1 MLGVKRMNQNFISFE
16 GGEGSGK
23 TTIIKQLKIDL
34 EKQGFKV
41 LQTREPGGS
50 EISEGIRQIILNIA
64 NVKMDPRT
72 EALLYAASRRQH
84 LVEVILPALQN
95 GNIVLCDRFVD
106 SSLAYQGYAR
116 GLGINQIYELNRFAI
131 EDLLPG
137 LTIYLDLDP
146 EIGLR
151 RIKDNN
157 RACNRLDLESLE
169 FHKKVREG
177 YILIAKQYPTRIKVV
192 DGRLSKEKL
201 YEGVKKIVLDYF
213 NINGD

>member
-1 MLGVKRMNQNFISFE
+1 MNQNFISFE

-177 YILIAKQYPTRIKVV
+177 YLLIAKQYPTRIKVV
-192 DGRLSKEKL
+192 NGSLSKEKL
-201 YEGVKKIVLDYF
+201 YEEVKKIVLDYF

>member
-50 EISEGIRQIILNIA
+50 EIAEGIRQIILNIA

-146 EIGLR
+146 KIGLR

-169 FHKKVREG
+169 FHKK
-177 YILIAKQYPTRIKVV
+177 
-192 DGRLSKEKL
+192 SS
-201 YEGVKKIVLDYF
+201 
-213 NINGD
+213 

>member
-1 MLGVKRMNQNFISFE
+1 MNQNFISFE

-50 EISEGIRQIILNIA
+50 EIAEGIRQIILNIA

-177 YILIAKQYPTRIKVV
+177 YLLIAKQYPTRIKVV
-192 DGRLSKEKL
+192 DGSLSKEKL

>member
-50 EISEGIRQIILNIA
+50 EIAEEIRQIILNIA

-146 EIGLR
+146 KIGLR

-177 YILIAKQYPTRIKVV
+177 YLLIAKQYPTRIKVV
-192 DGRLSKEKL
+192 NGSLSKEKL
-201 YEGVKKIVLDYF
+201 YEEVKKIVLDYF

>member
-1 MLGVKRMNQNFISFE
+1 MNQNFISFE

-50 EISEGIRQIILNIA
+50 EIAEGIRQIILNIA

-177 YILIAKQYPTRIKVV
+177 YLLIAKQYPTRIKVV
-192 DGRLSKEKL
+192 NGSLSKEKL

>member
-50 EISEGIRQIILNIA
+50 EIAEGIRQIILNIA

-177 YILIAKQYPTRIKVV
+177 YLLIAKQYPTRIKVV
-192 DGRLSKEKL
+192 NGSLSKEKL
-201 YEGVKKIVLDYF
+201 YEEVKKIVLDYF

>member
-1 MLGVKRMNQNFISFE
+1 MNQNFISFE

-50 EISEGIRQIILNIA
+50 EIAEEIRQIILNIA

-146 EIGLR
+146 KIGLR

-177 YILIAKQYPTRIKVV
+177 YLLIAKQYPTRIKVV
-192 DGRLSKEKL
+192 DGSLSKEKL

>member
-1 MLGVKRMNQNFISFE
+1 MNQNFISFE

-50 EISEGIRQIILNIA
+50 EIAEEIRQIILNIA

-177 YILIAKQYPTRIKVV
+177 YLLIAKQYPTRIKVV
-192 DGRLSKEKL
+192 NGSLSKEKL
-201 YEGVKKIVLDYF
+201 YEEVKKIVLDYF

>member
-50 EISEGIRQIILNIA
+50 EIAEGIRQIILNIA

-177 YILIAKQYPTRIKVV
+177 YLLIAKQYPTRIKVV
-192 DGRLSKEKL
+192 DGSLSKEKL
-201 YEGVKKIVLDYF
+201 YEEVKKIVLDYF

>member
-146 EIGLR
+146 KIGLR

-177 YILIAKQYPTRIKVV
+177 YLLIAKQYPTRIKVV
-192 DGRLSKEKL
+192 NGSLSKEKL
-201 YEGVKKIVLDYF
+201 YEEVKKIVLDYF

>member
-1 MLGVKRMNQNFISFE
+1 MNQNFISFE

-50 EISEGIRQIILNIA
+50 EIAEGIRQIILNIA

-192 DGRLSKEKL
+192 NGSLSKEKL

>member
-50 EISEGIRQIILNIA
+50 EIAEEIRQIILNIA

-146 EIGLR
+146 KIGLR

-177 YILIAKQYPTRIKVV
+177 YLLIAKQYPTRIKVV
-192 DGRLSKEKL
+192 DGSLSKEKL

>member
-50 EISEGIRQIILNIA
+50 EIAEGIRQIILNIA

-177 YILIAKQYPTRIKVV
+177 YLLIAKQYPTRIKVV
-192 DGRLSKEKL
+192 DGSLSKEKL

>member
-50 EISEGIRQIILNIA
+50 EIAEEIRQIILNIA

-146 EIGLR
+146 KIGLR

-177 YILIAKQYPTRIKVV
+177 YLLIAKQYPTRIKVV
-192 DGRLSKEKL
+192 DGSLSKEKL
-201 YEGVKKIVLDYF
+201 YEEVKKIVLDYF

>member
-1 MLGVKRMNQNFISFE
+1 MNQNFISFE

-50 EISEGIRQIILNIA
+50 EIAEGIRQIILNIA

-177 YILIAKQYPTRIKVV
+177 YLLIAKKYPTRIKVV
-192 DGRLSKEKL
+192 DGSLSKEKL
-201 YEGVKKIVLDYF
+201 YEEVKKIVLDYF

>member
-50 EISEGIRQIILNIA
+50 EIAEGIRQIILNIA

-192 DGRLSKEKL
+192 NGSLSKEKL

>member
-1 MLGVKRMNQNFISFE
+1 
-16 GGEGSGK
+16 
-23 TTIIKQLKIDL
+23 
-34 EKQGFKV
+34 
-41 LQTREPGGS
+41 
-50 EISEGIRQIILNIA
+50 
-64 NVKMDPRT
+64 MDPRT

-146 EIGLR
+146 KIGLR

-169 FHKKVREG
+169 FHKKF
-177 YILIAKQYPTRIKVV
+177 
-192 DGRLSKEKL
+192 
-201 YEGVKKIVLDYF
+201 VKDIY
-213 NINGD
+213 

>member
-1 MLGVKRMNQNFISFE
+1 MNQNFISFE

-50 EISEGIRQIILNIA
+50 EISEEIRQIILNIA

-146 EIGLR
+146 KIGLR

-177 YILIAKQYPTRIKVV
+177 YLLIAKQYPTRIKVV
-192 DGRLSKEKL
+192 DGSLSKEKL
-201 YEGVKKIVLDYF
+201 YEEVKKIVLDYF

>member
-50 EISEGIRQIILNIA
+50 EIAEEIRQIILNIA

-177 YILIAKQYPTRIKVV
+177 YLLIAKQYPTRIKVV
-192 DGRLSKEKL
+192 DGSLSKEKL

>member
-1 MLGVKRMNQNFISFE
+1 MNQNFISFE

-177 YILIAKQYPTRIKVV
+177 YLLIAKQYPTRIKVV

>member
-1 MLGVKRMNQNFISFE
+1 MNQNFISFE

-50 EISEGIRQIILNIA
+50 EIAEGIRQIILNIA

-177 YILIAKQYPTRIKVV
+177 YLLIAKQYPTRIKVV
-192 DGRLSKEKL
+192 NGSLSKEKL
-201 YEGVKKIVLDYF
+201 YEEVKKIVLDYF

>member
-1 MLGVKRMNQNFISFE
+1 MNQNFISFE

-50 EISEGIRQIILNIA
+50 EIAEGIRQIILNIA

-177 YILIAKQYPTRIKVV
+177 YLLIAKQYPTRIKVV
-192 DGRLSKEKL
+192 DGSLSKEKL
-201 YEGVKKIVLDYF
+201 YEEVKKIVLDYF